1 MSTPT
6 HDDPTVALAARRA
19 KQTILDAGHR
29 GARLQAARRHE
40 DDLFAGADRL
50 VLNIG
55 GFLRRLRK
63 SEGASDRPAQLH
75 RSERNIPPAHPSADD
90 ERDAA

>member
-1 MSTPT
+1 MTMSTRT
-6 HDDPTVALAARRA
+6 HNDTMATLAARRT
-19 KQTILDAGHR
+19 KQAILDADHR

-40 DDLFAGADRL
+40 EDLFAGADRL
-50 VLNIG
+50 VLNVG

-63 SEGASDRPAQLH
+63 SEGVSVRPAQLH
-75 RSERNIPPAHPSADD
+75 QPERNASPAHD

>member
-1 MSTPT
+1 MNTPS
-6 HDDPTVALAARRA
+6 HDDPMAALAARRA
-19 KQTILDAGHR
+19 KQAILDADHR
-29 GARLQAARRHE
+29 GARLQAARRYE

-63 SEGASDRPAQLH
+63 SEGKSDRPPRLH
-75 RSERNIPPAHPSADD
+75 RAEHNTLPTHPSTHD

>member
-1 MSTPT
+1 MSTMQ
-6 HDDPTVALAARRA
+6 HDDTMAVLAARRT
-19 KQTILDAGHR
+19 KQAILDADHR
-29 GARLQAARRHE
+29 GSRLQAARRHE

-63 SEGASDRPAQLH
+63 SEGVSDRPAQIH
-75 RSERNIPPAHPSADD
+75 RSERNTSPAHD

>member
-6 HDDPTVALAARRA
+6 HDDPLAALAARRA
-19 KQTILDAGHR
+19 KQAILDADHR

-40 DDLFAGADRL
+40 DELFAGADRL

-63 SEGASDRPAQLH
+63 SEGELDRPAQLH
-75 RSERNIPPAHPSADD
+75 RSERNASSAHD

>member
-1 MSTPT
+1 MSTMQ
-6 HDDPTVALAARRA
+6 HDDTMAVLAARRT
-19 KQTILDAGHR
+19 KQAILDADHR

-50 VLNIG
+50 VFNIG

-63 SEGASDRPAQLH
+63 SEGEPDRPAQLH
-75 RSERNIPPAHPSADD
+75 RPERNTPSEHPSRDD
-90 ERDAA
+90 ERNAA

>member
-1 MSTPT
+1 MSTVR
-6 HDDPTVALAARRA
+6 HDDTMAALATRRA
-19 KQTILDAGHR
+19 KQAILDADHR
-29 GARLQAARRHE
+29 EARLQAARRHE

-50 VLNIG
+50 VLHIG

-63 SEGASDRPAQLH
+63 SEGATDRPAQLH
-75 RSERNIPPAHPSADD
+75 RPERNNLPAHPSAHD

>member
-1 MSTPT
+1 MSTKMY
-6 HDDPTVALAARRA
+6 DDPMAALAARRA
-19 KQTILDAGHR
+19 KQAILDADHR

-55 GFLRRLRK
+55 DFIRRLRK

-75 RSERNIPPAHPSADD
+75 RPERNTSPGRTPAHD

>member
-1 MSTPT
+1 MSTKIY
-6 HDDPTVALAARRA
+6 DDPMAALAARRV
-19 KQTILDAGHR
+19 KQAILDADHR

-63 SEGASDRPAQLH
+63 SEGESDRPAQLH
-75 RSERNIPPAHPSADD
+75 RPERNTSSVRPPTHD

>member
-1 MSTPT
+1 MNTQNE
-6 HDDPTVALAARRA
+6 DMKAMLAARRA
-19 KQTILDAGHR
+19 KQTILDADRR

-40 DDLFAGADRL
+40 DDLLAGADRL

-63 SEGASDRPAQLH
+63 SEGAPDRPTQLH
-75 RSERNIPPAHPSADD
+75 QSERNSSPAHPSVHD

>member
-1 MSTPT
+1 MSTMT
-6 HDDPTVALAARRA
+6 HDDTMATLAARRT
-19 KQTILDAGHR
+19 KQAILDADHR

-63 SEGASDRPAQLH
+63 SEGVSDRPAQLH
-75 RSERNIPPAHPSADD
+75 RPERNAVSAHD